1 MHTSTREKPLNIPPT
16 LPIFHLHPEPI
27 SKHRAIEL
35 VKTLYNHYKVKEV
48 GTRVIVTSDH
58 HTVEVDTVH
67 GGIWSADESKLWNH
81 ELRPHLVDREHAFEI
96 ANNLFDTH
104 HPFSNHTASPLR
116 LEFHDFS
123 STRLAVL
130 NNHNRSDY
138 SLDTRLIYTTTVDV
152 PGHPG
157 FPVLGIVLGE
167 KGRLI
172 AFYGVSPKTVFK
184 PFHAKVIPQKS
195 C

>member
-1 MHTSTREKPLNIPPT
+1 MANLSCGTMSCDPIWWTESTR
-16 LPIFHLHPEPI
+16 
-27 SKHRAIEL
+27 
-35 VKTLYNHYKVKEV
+35 
-48 GTRVIVTSDH
+48 
-58 HTVEVDTVH
+58 
-67 GGIWSADESKLWNH
+67 
-81 ELRPHLVDREHAFEI
+81 LRSP
-96 ANNLFDTH
+96 H

-157 FPVLGIVLGE
+157 FPVVGGLPDRAGRKGTPDCLLRSLTQDRLQTVSMPRSSLRKAADASETFLKLMKHVKLE
-167 KGRLI
+167 KYNSSLAYFMAP
-172 AFYGVSPKTVFK
+172 AFTK
-184 PFHAKVIPQKS
+184 Q
-195 C
+195 